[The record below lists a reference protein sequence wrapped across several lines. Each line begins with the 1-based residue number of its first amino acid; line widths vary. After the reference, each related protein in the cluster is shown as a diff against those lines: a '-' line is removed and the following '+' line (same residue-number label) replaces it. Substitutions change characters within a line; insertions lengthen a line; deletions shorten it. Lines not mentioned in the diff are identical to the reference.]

1 MRPEFDPERTWG
13 EIGMNCVELQHSL
26 AEVEDG
32 STIEQRAHLMDCS
45 ACSALVKE
53 LDLIIEAAGRLQ
65 GADEPSPRVWNSI
78 AIALRREGL
87 IRPQREARPAASSF
101 TARWGAARW
110 LVPAAAMLLLALGLY
125 VRHQSGP
132 AQLAQE
138 ASAVAPVARSSDL
151 DDDDLMQEVAA
162 NAPAMKTQYQDSL
175 RQVNDS
181 IREAQ
186 GFVDE
191 SPNDQEAS
199 RSLMDAYHQ
208 KSMLFEMA
216 MDRSLP

>member
-1 MRPEFDPERTWG
+1 
-13 EIGMNCVELQHSL
+13 MNCVELQHSL

-32 STIEQRAHLMDCS
+32 STIEQRAHLMDCT

-78 AIALRREGL
+78 TIALRREGVF
-87 IRPQREARPAASSF
+87 RPPRGARPPASSF

-125 VRHQSGP
+125 VRHQSAP
-132 AQLAQE
+132 TRLAQE

-151 DDDDLMQEVAA
+151 DDDDLMQEVAV
-162 NAPAMKTQYQDSL
+162 NAPAMKTQCQDSL

-191 SPNDQEAS
+191 SPNDQEAR

-216 MDRSLP
+216 MDRS